1 MDAISSN
8 SACLVHTVDLPAS
21 GKSTWALKSG
31 FDAAVSLDDCRQELW
46 GDFTLQNGPGGISTL
61 LVLQEKKIRRAMEQ
75 GQSIVVHNTHHLRKF
90 RRPLTDLARQLGYSV
105 QIVYF
110 DVAPDEC
117 CRRNR
122 KRRNPVP
129 EKVMEE
135 FIRTFEEPV
144 DGEADRVVRF
154 SEILTWKG

>member
-46 GDFTLQNGPGGISTL
+46 GDFSIQNGPGGICAL
-61 LVLQEKKIRRAMEQ
+61 LVLQGKKIRRAMEQ
-75 GQSIVVHNTHHLRKF
+75 GQSIVVHNTHHLREF
-90 RRPLTDLARQLGYSV
+90 GRSLTGDMARQLRYYV

-110 DVAPDEC
+110 DVAPDEVVGVTVNVVI
-117 CRRNR
+117 RFLKRLWRNLSAPLR
-122 KRRNPVP
+122 SLPRMR
-129 EKVMEE
+129 
-135 FIRTFEEPV
+135 
-144 DGEADRVVRF
+144 
-154 SEILTWKG
+154 LTGASFFKKY